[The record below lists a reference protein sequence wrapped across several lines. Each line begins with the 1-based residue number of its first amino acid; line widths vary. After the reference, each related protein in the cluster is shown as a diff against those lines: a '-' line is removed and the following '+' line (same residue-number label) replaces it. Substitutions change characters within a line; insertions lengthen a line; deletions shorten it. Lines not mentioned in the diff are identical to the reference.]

1 MPEVEPTVQRAERQV
16 GATCPYMSRRLL
28 VPVGYLAA
36 MPSTL
41 QAALVLAAVAGAVLA
56 MQRKA
61 VHDRWWVTLLI
72 GLIGFSINGFVV
84 PLGGLFLLVP
94 ALAQP
99 RRSGGSVRP

>member
-1 MPEVEPTVQRAERQV
+1 MR
-16 GATCPYMSRRLL
+16 SI
-28 VPVGYLAA
+28 
-36 MPSTL
+36 L
-41 QAALVLAAVAGAVLA
+41 QAAVILVAVVGVVLA

-99 RRSGGSVRP
+99 RRSGDALRS